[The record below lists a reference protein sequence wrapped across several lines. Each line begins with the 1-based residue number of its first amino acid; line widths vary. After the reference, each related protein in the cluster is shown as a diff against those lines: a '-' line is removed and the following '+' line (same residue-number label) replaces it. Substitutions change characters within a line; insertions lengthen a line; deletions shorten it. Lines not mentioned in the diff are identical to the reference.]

1 MMLLA
6 LHLFD
11 EAWVLVVW
19 VYICVLLIVLLRFFD
34 YRAHILLTTST
45 LLRDVLQAKLPRR
58 VRELRGC
65 RP

>member
-6 LHLFD
+6 LDLFD
-11 EAWVLVVW
+11 EARVLVVR

-34 YRAHILLTTST
+34 YRTHILLAASA

-58 VRELRGC
+58 LR
-65 RP
+65 

>member
-11 EAWVLVVW
+11 EAWVLIVRVD
-19 VYICVLLIVLLRFFD
+19 ICMLLIVLLRFFV
-34 YRAHILLTTST
+34 YWAHILLPTST

-58 VRELRGC
+58 LRKLRGC